1 MATCRALE
9 DTRRLNSLALL
20 APLVLVLVA
29 CSSERA
35 GGELPA
41 WPAQEPP
48 PYPGQSP
55 EAPPSPGGA
64 GSTETA
70 AGEVASSASPL
81 AARYAGRRALEQL
94 RGSATYYADSLAGNR
109 TASGER
115 YRPEAFTAAHRT
127 LPFGTIVR
135 VTRSD
140 NARITYVKINDRGPF
155 AGKERIIDVSKAA
168 AKELDMLRAGVVA
181 VRVDVLELPEKAP
194 R

>member
-1 MATCRALE
+1 MGTCCYVHH
-9 DTRRLNSLALL
+9 TRRLNSLALF
-20 APLVLVLVA
+20 APLMLVVTA
-29 CSSERA
+29 CGPRQA
-35 GGELPA
+35 GDEIPA

-48 PYPGQSP
+48 PYPGLSAEP
-55 EAPPSPGGA
+55 APAPGRFAGGA
-64 GSTETA
+64 DTA
-70 AGEVASSASPL
+70 AGEATNSTSPL
-81 AARYAGRRALEQL
+81 AASYSGRGAIEQL

-115 YRPEAFTAAHRT
+115 YRPEGFTAAHRT

-140 NARITYVKINDRGPF
+140 NSRVTYVKINDRGPF

-168 AKELDMLRAGVVA
+168 AKELDMLRAGVVD
-181 VRVDVLELPEKAP
+181 VRVDVLELP